1 MSPQSKRNVS
11 EQLRYNDLAERA
23 LEIVNQNDAVRAQRE
38 RDEASRAHRVGM
50 SAYAVATRHLN
61 RMHREATGDLLGG
74 DPAEEQ
80 RVFDETLLND
90 PPPEIMNIMNFLG
103 NDGFV
108 LVPSASGL
116 RRELQNPNGPRGL
129 GHALAG
135 VMENIQTTT
144 DLLDDANE
152 RRGWVRI

>member
-1 MSPQSKRNVS
+1 MSPPRSKRNVR

-38 RDEASRAHRVGM
+38 RDRAHRLGM

-61 RMHREATGDLLGG
+61 RMQWEAAGDLVDL
-74 DPAEEQ
+74 DPAEAQ
-80 RVFDETLLND
+80 RIYDGVLLND
-90 PPPEIMNIMNFLG
+90 PPPRNG
-103 NDGFV
+103 GFV
-108 LVPSASGL
+108 FPSATGL

-129 GHALAG
+129 GHALEG
-135 VMENIQTTT
+135 VVHDMRLTT

-152 RRGWVRI
+152 RGGWVRI